1 MSIWGDMLDRGT
13 GEKIKK
19 EDIIPFPNFD
29 ELFYPDITI
38 NPKSF
43 TVDYLDQLRDFS
55 KKTSDIESK
64 LSDVEKK
71 LKELGVT
78 INDFTKSCRLPL

>member
-1 MSIWGDMLDRGT
+1 MSVWGDMLDRGT

-29 ELFYPDITI
+29 ELYPDITI

-43 TVDYLDQLRDFS
+43 TVDYIDQLRDFS
-55 KKTSDIESK
+55 KKTSDMENKI
-64 LSDVEKK
+64 SDIEKK
-71 LKELGVT
+71 LKELRIT
-78 INDFTKSCRLPL
+78 MNDFTKTCRLPL

>member
-1 MSIWGDMLDRGT
+1 MSVWGDMLDRGT

-29 ELFYPDITI
+29 ELYPDITI

-43 TVDYLDQLRDFS
+43 IVDYTDQLRDFS
-55 KKTSDIESK
+55 KKTSDMENKI
-64 LSDVEKK
+64 SDIEKK
-71 LKELGVT
+71 LKELRIT
-78 INDFTKSCRLPL
+78 MNDFTKTCRLPL